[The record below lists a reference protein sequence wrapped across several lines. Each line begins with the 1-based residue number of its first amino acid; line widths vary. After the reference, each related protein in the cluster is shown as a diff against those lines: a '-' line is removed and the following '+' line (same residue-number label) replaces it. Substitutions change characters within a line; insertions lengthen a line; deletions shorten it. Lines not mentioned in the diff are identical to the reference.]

1 MAKKR
6 GKKSGD
12 TRRKGQATVK
22 DLRLPTRRGDKTD
35 AVKGG
40 KPRRPSCI
48 PM

>member
-1 MAKKR
+1 MKKR

-12 TRRKGQATVK
+12 TRPKRQATVK
-22 DLRLPTRRGDKTD
+22 DLRTRRGDKTE

>member
-12 TRRKGQATVK
+12 ARPKRQATVK
-22 DLRLPTRRGDKTD
+22 DLLLRTRRGKTD

-40 KPRRPSCI
+40 KQRRPSCI

>member
-12 TRRKGQATVK
+12 TRPKRPATVK
-22 DLRLPTRRGDKTD
+22 DLLLRTRRDKAD

-40 KPRRPSCI
+40 KRRGPSCI

>member
-1 MAKKR
+1 MAKKL
-6 GKKSGD
+6 GKKSAN
-12 TRRKGQATVK
+12 TRRKRQATVK
-22 DLRLPTRRGDKTD
+22 DLRTRRDKAD